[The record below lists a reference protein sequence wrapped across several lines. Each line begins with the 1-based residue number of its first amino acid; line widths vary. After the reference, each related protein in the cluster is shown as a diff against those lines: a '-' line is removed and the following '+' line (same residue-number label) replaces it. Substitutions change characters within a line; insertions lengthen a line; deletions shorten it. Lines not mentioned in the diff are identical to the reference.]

1 MTAPVEDWQ
10 LTIGFDKF
18 KSAPRPIEVPLDTDR
33 NLLFGVVAL
42 QADLLDADQ
51 FIQACT
57 LWTTRKEFP
66 LADMLVELGWLTA
79 EDKSDVERLLDRK
92 LKKHPDS
99 LKNSLAAVTD
109 NIKRSLAALGDADIH
124 HSLAGLPEAKSSV
137 LQTVDHVPSHKVRYT
152 LTRLHAT
159 GGIGRVWLATDHE
172 LGREVALKELRP
184 ERADDARLWAR
195 FLQEARVTGQLEHP
209 GIVPVYEL
217 AQRPEGLQPYY
228 TMRFV
233 RGRTLSD
240 AATDFHKK
248 RQAGQAGTFE
258 ILDLLNAFV
267 TVCNTVAYAHSR
279 GIIHRDLKGPN
290 VILGDFGDVV
300 VLDWGLAKVL
310 GKSESAPETLQVA
323 LELPATGSD
332 LTVHGQVIGTPAYM
346 APEQAAGESAQ
357 LDERTDVYGLGAML
371 YEILTGLPPFVG
383 EATEEVLRKVREE
396 EPVPP
401 HQVWPDVPKA
411 LESVCLRALSKKPAD
426 RYASAT
432 EPGHDVQVWQD
443 VQRRQAEEALRRQT
457 AILQSVLQS
466 MADGVIVTEK
476 SGDFILWN
484 YAAEQLT
491 GNRPTNMPLSEWSE
505 RFGCRLPDGKTPY
518 PDNDLPLSRA
528 MRGESVDDAEVFLQN
543 PNKPEGVL
551 LSTNARPLRN
561 EQGELQGGVIVI
573 RDITDRRRAETA
585 LKDSE
590 ALYHTLVESL
600 PFSIFR
606 KDLEGRFI
614 FGNQRFFETMSKP
627 PDKVM
632 GKSDFDLVSPTLAEK
647 YCRDDRRVIETG
659 EVLEDIEEHQIA
671 GGETR
676 YIQIIKSAVQDAKG
690 QVIGTQGIYWDVTE
704 RKKAEIALRESE
716 ERYRSVIAAMQDG
729 ITLLNADGTI
739 YACNSAAE
747 RILGLSADQIM
758 GRTPYDPRW
767 RAIHEDGSPFPGDT
781 HPPIVTL
788 RTGKPCFDVVMGIH
802 KPDGP
807 LSWISINSQPLKR
820 ANEIAPYAVVA
831 SFEDITER
839 KRRTRP
845 FWLGT

>member
-1 MTAPVEDWQ
+1 MSAAATVSTPRAGGVVAWAACPYPIASIFSQHGKHRTPLINSFLYLKSRPVEV
-10 LTIGFDKF
+10 
-18 KSAPRPIEVPLDTDR
+18 SLDTDR

-57 LWTTRKEFP
+57 LWTTRKEVP
-66 LADMLVELGWLTA
+66 LADLLVELGWLTA

-92 LKKHPDS
+92 LKKHAGS

-109 NIKRSLAALGDADIH
+109 NIKRSLAALGDADIQQ
-124 HSLAGLPEAKSSV
+124 SLVSLPEGEGPSRRGDLHLETIS
-137 LQTVDHVPSHKVRYT
+137 LVPSPSDRYT

-184 ERADDARLWAR
+184 ERAGDARLWAR

-217 AQRPEGLQPYY
+217 ARRPKDQQPYY

-233 RGRTLSD
+233 RGRTLSE
-240 AATDFHKK
+240 AAADYHRK
-248 RQAGQAGTFE
+248 RQAGKVGTFE

-279 GIIHRDLKGPN
+279 GIIHRDLKCQN
-290 VILGDFGDVV
+290 VVLGDFGDVV
-300 VLDWGLAKVL
+300 VLDWGLAKVI
-310 GKSESAPETLQVA
+310 GASESPAETSRPPLD
-323 LELPATGSD
+323 LPASGSD

-357 LDERTDVYGLGAML
+357 LDARTDVYGLGAML
-371 YEILTGLPPFVG
+371 YEILTGQPPFAG
-383 EATEEVLRKVREE
+383 AETEEVLRKVREE
-396 EPVPP
+396 EPAPP
-401 HQVWPDVPKA
+401 RHLWPDVPRA
-411 LESVCLRALSKKPAD
+411 LENVCLRALSKKPAD

-432 EPGHDVQVWQD
+432 EPAHEVQLWQEI
-443 VQRRQAEEALRRQT
+443 Q
-457 AILQSVLQS
+457 
-466 MADGVIVTEK
+466 
-476 SGDFILWN
+476 
-484 YAAEQLT
+484 
-491 GNRPTNMPLSEWSE
+491 
-505 RFGCRLPDGKTPY
+505 
-518 PDNDLPLSRA
+518 
-528 MRGESVDDAEVFLQN
+528 
-543 PNKPEGVL
+543 
-551 LSTNARPLRN
+551 
-561 EQGELQGGVIVI
+561 
-573 RDITDRRRAETA
+573 

-590 ALYHTLVESL
+590 ALYHSLVETL
-600 PFSIFR
+600 PLSIFR

-614 FGNQRFFETMSKP
+614 FANQRFFEALGKP
-627 PDKVM
+627 PEQVL
-632 GKSDFDLVSPTLAEK
+632 GTTDFEVVSPSLAEK
-647 YCRDDRRVIETG
+647 YRRDDQRVIETG
-659 EVLEDIEEHQIA
+659 EIFEDIEAHQIA
-671 GGETR
+671 DGETR
-676 YIQIIKSAVQDAKG
+676 YVHVIKSPVRDAKG
-690 QVIGTQGIYWDVTE
+690 QVIGIQGIFWDVTE

-729 ITLLNADGTI
+729 IALFNADGTI
-739 YACNSAAE
+739 YACNAAAE
-747 RILGLSADQIM
+747 RILGLSADQIK

-802 KPDGP
+802 KPDAT
-807 LSWISINSQPLKR
+807 LTWISINSQPLIR
-820 ANEIAPYAVVA
+820 LNETTPYAVVA
-831 SFEDITER
+831 SFEDITDR

-845 FWLGT
+845 FWLGR

>member
-1 MTAPVEDWQ
+1 
-10 LTIGFDKF
+10 
-18 KSAPRPIEVPLDTDR
+18 LDTDR

-57 LWTTRKEFP
+57 LWTTRKEIP
-66 LADMLVELGWLTA
+66 LADLLVELGWLTA
-79 EDKSDVERLLDRK
+79 DDKSDVERLLDRK
-92 LKKHPDS
+92 LKKHPNG
-99 LKNSLAAVTD
+99 LKNSLAAVAD
-109 NIKRSLAALGDADIH
+109 DVKRSLAALGDADIQ
-124 HSLAGLPEAKSSV
+124 HSLVGLPTAEGSPKASHPGD
-137 LQTVDHVPSHKVRYT
+137 LHMETVDLFPSPGERYT

-159 GGIGRVWLATDHE
+159 GGIGRVWLASDRE

-209 GIVPVYEL
+209 GVVPVYEL
-217 AQRPEGLQPYY
+217 ARRPKDRQPYY

-233 RGRTLSD
+233 RGRTLSE
-240 AATDFHKK
+240 AATDYHRK

-279 GIIHRDLKGPN
+279 GIIHRDLKCQN

-300 VLDWGLAKVL
+300 VLDWGLAKVI
-310 GKSESAPETLQVA
+310 GASESPAEISKAPVD
-323 LELPATGSD
+323 LPSSGSD
-332 LTVHGQVIGTPAYM
+332 LTIHGQVIGTPAYM
-346 APEQAAGESAQ
+346 APEQAAGDSAQ
-357 LDERTDVYGLGAML
+357 LDARTDVYGLGAML
-371 YEILTGLPPFVG
+371 YEILTGQPPFAG

-401 HQVWPDVPKA
+401 RQHWPEVPRA
-411 LESVCLRALSKKPAD
+411 LENVCLRALSKKPAD
-426 RYASAT
+426 RYASAS
-432 EPGHDVQVWQD
+432 EPAHEVQLWQE

-466 MADGVIVTEK
+466 MADGVIVTDK

-484 YAAEQLT
+484 HAAEQQT
-491 GNRPTNMPLSEWSE
+491 GNRPTNMPLSEWTE
-505 RFGCRLPDGKTPY
+505 RFGCRLPDGRTPY
-518 PDNDLPLSRA
+518 PADELPLARA

-561 EQGELQGGVIVI
+561 DQGELQGGVIVF
-573 RDITDRRRAETA
+573 RDITDRRKAETA
-585 LKDSE
+585 LKDSQ
-590 ALYHTLVESL
+590 ALYHSLVECL
-600 PFSIFR
+600 PLTIFR

-614 FGNQRFFETMSKP
+614 FGNQRFFEAMGKP
-627 PDKVM
+627 PEQVL
-632 GKSDFDLVSPTLAEK
+632 GKNDFDLISPVLAEK
-647 YCRDDRRVIETG
+647 YRRDDLRVVETG
-659 EVLEDIEEHQIA
+659 EIFEDIEEYRIP

-676 YIQIIKSAVQDAKG
+676 YVYVIKSPVRDAKG
-690 QVIGTQGIYWDVTE
+690 QVIGVQGIFWDVTE
-704 RKKAEIALRESE
+704 RKRAEIALRESE
-716 ERYRSVIAAMQDG
+716 ERYRSMIAAMQDG

-739 YACNSAAE
+739 YSCNAAAE
-747 RILGLSADQIM
+747 RILGLSADQIK
-758 GRTPYDPRW
+758 GRTPSDPRW

-788 RTGKPCFDVVMGIH
+788 RTGQPCFDVVMGIH
-802 KPDGP
+802 KPDGT
-807 LSWISINSQPLKR
+807 LTWISINSQPLIR
-820 ANEIAPYAVVA
+820 PNETTPYAVVA
-831 SFEDITER
+831 SFEDITDR

-845 FWLGT
+845 YWLGR

>member
-1 MTAPVEDWQ
+1 
-10 LTIGFDKF
+10 
-18 KSAPRPIEVPLDTDR
+18 LDTDR

-57 LWTTRKEFP
+57 LWTTRKEVP
-66 LADMLVELGWLTA
+66 LADLLVELSWLTPD
-79 EDKSDVERLLDRK
+79 DKSDVERLLDRK
-92 LKKHPDS
+92 LKKHQGS

-109 NIKRSLAALGDADIH
+109 NIKRSLAALGDADIQQ
-124 HSLAGLPEAKSSV
+124 SLVSLPEGEGMH
-137 LQTVDHVPSHKVRYT
+137 LETVDLVPSPSERYT

-159 GGIGRVWLATDHE
+159 GGIGRIWLASDRE

-184 ERADDARLWAR
+184 ERADDPRHWAR

-209 GIVPVYEL
+209 GVVPVYEL
-217 AQRPEGLQPYY
+217 ARRPEDRQPYY

-233 RGRTLSD
+233 RGRTLSE
-240 AATDFHKK
+240 AASDFHHK
-248 RQAGQAGTFE
+248 RQPGQAGTFE

-279 GIIHRDLKGPN
+279 GIIHRDLKCQN
-290 VILGDFGDVV
+290 VVLGDFGDVV
-300 VLDWGLAKVL
+300 VLDWGLAKVI
-310 GKSESAPETLQVA
+310 GADRVARPESSKGVGSDEASTPFAEPQGVPPSQD
-323 LELPATGSD
+323 LPASGSD

-346 APEQAAGESAQ
+346 APEQAAGDSAQ
-357 LDERTDVYGLGAML
+357 LDARTDVYGLGAML
-371 YEILTGLPPFVG
+371 YEILTGQPPFVG
-383 EATEEVLRKVREE
+383 TSTEEVLRKVREE

-401 HQVWPDVPKA
+401 RQLWPDVPPA

-426 RYASAT
+426 RYASAI
-432 EPGHDVQVWQD
+432 EPAHEVQRWQE

-466 MADGVIVTEK
+466 MADGVIVTDNA
-476 SGDFILWN
+476 GDFILWN
-484 YAAEQLT
+484 QAAEQQT
-491 GNRPTNMPLSEWSE
+491 GQRPTNMPLSEWSE

-518 PDNDLPLSRA
+518 PADELPLARA

-543 PNKPEGVL
+543 PNRPEGVL

-561 EQGELQGGVIVI
+561 DQGELQGGVIVI

-600 PFSIFR
+600 PLSIFR

-614 FGNQRFFETMSKP
+614 FGNQRFFETMGKP
-627 PDKVM
+627 PEQIL
-632 GKSDFDLVSPTLAEK
+632 GKTDFDFFSPSLAEK
-647 YCRDDRRVIETG
+647 YRRDDLRVIKTG
-659 EVLEDIEEHQIA
+659 AIFENIEDDQNP

-676 YIQIIKSAVQDAKG
+676 YFYVIKSPVRDAKG
-690 QVIGTQGIYWDVTE
+690 HVIGIQGILWDVTE
-704 RKKAEIALRESE
+704 RKRAENALRESE

-729 ITLLNADGTI
+729 ISLLNADGTI
-739 YACNSAAE
+739 YACNAAAE

-758 GRTPYDPRW
+758 GGTPYDPRW

-802 KPDGP
+802 KPDGS
-807 LSWISINSQPLKR
+807 LTWISVNSQPLKR
-820 ANEIAPYAVVA
+820 ANETTPYAVVA
-831 SFEDITER
+831 SFEDITDR

-845 FWLGT
+845 FWLGA